1 MMDQAAL
8 LRQKML
14 GQINTTCKTIAVVS
28 GKGGVGK
35 SNFTTNFSL
44 ALAEVNKRV
53 LIVDMDLGM
62 GNVHI
67 LLGKT
72 ARNSLTNYLQ
82 GECTIQEI
90 IHHDDDNLDFIAGG
104 SGMSSLLR
112 WSDFMF
118 ERLIFAF
125 NELQK
130 NYDFILFDMGAG
142 ATEWSLQF
150 IMSVDDVVV
159 VSTTEPTS
167 ITDAYS
173 MMKYIHSK
181 NADKNFYL
189 ICNRAFTAD
198 EGLNTLKRLK
208 TTMLRF
214 LVKDVTELGVILE
227 DVHVRKAINQQI
239 PYKKLY
245 PNCVASKAITEI
257 AERYLQDD
265 NNQIVQVVES
275 NQFLTKLK
283 GLFSKGRS

>member
-1 MMDQAAL
+1 MDQAAL
-8 LRQKML
+8 LRQKMQ
-14 GQINTTCKTIAVVS
+14 GQVQTTCKTIAVVS

-44 ALAEVNKRV
+44 ALTGLKQRV

-62 GNVHI
+62 GNIHI

-82 GECTIQEI
+82 GECSIQEI
-90 IHHDDDNLDFIAGG
+90 IHHDDENLDFIAGG

-150 IMSVDDVVV
+150 IMSVDDVIV

-173 MMKYIHSK
+173 MMKYIHNK
-181 NADKNFYL
+181 DQNKNFQL
-189 ICNRAFTAD
+189 ICNRALSAG
-198 EGLNTLKRLK
+198 EGLNTLARLK
-208 TTMLRF
+208 TTMSRF
-214 LVKDVTELGVILE
+214 LAKEVLELGVILE
-227 DVHVRKAINQQI
+227 DMHVRKAINQQV
-239 PYKKLY
+239 PYKRLY
-245 PNCVASKAITEI
+245 PNCVASKAIGEI
-257 AERYLQDD
+257 AERYLSNDG
-265 NNQIVQVVES
+265 NQIIQVIET
-275 NQFLTKLK
+275 NQFLSKLK